1 MGKILERARATI
13 REAERQRGREAERQR
28 GREAEKQRSREAE
41 RNRVANRTF
50 PFSTHH
56 EAEVRLHGHLEEV
69 GACGDLGAEAVG
81 LADGITE
88 VGLHPLHPE
97 VADHHPHPQGP
108 EAAAER
114 HLREEEEELRN
125 TV

>member
-1 MGKILERARATI
+1 MGKKLETARATI
-13 REAERQRGREAERQR
+13 REAERQRGREI
-28 GREAEKQRSREAE
+28 EKI
-41 RNRVANRTF
+41 RVASRTF

-56 EAEVRLHGHLEEV
+56 ETEVRLDGHLEEV

-81 LADGITE
+81 LVDGITE
-88 VGLHPLHPE
+88 VGLHPLHPK

-114 HLREEEEELRN
+114 YLREAEEELKLY
-125 TV
+125 